1 MPWFKVDDKHH
12 DHRKT
17 RRALRGVRGKRRDAG
32 AMGLWELAGSWCA
45 DNLMDGFVPADEL
58 HRWDDDWEAL
68 AARLV
73 DADYW
78 VTDEHDGEAGYRFL
92 NWEEHQPMKADVEAK
107 REAAKE
113 RMARIRA
120 TPRSGSGEVRANETR
135 SSRRPSRP
143 VPTRPDPEKTSAV
156 APVDERLDVL
166 RICKHLA
173 DRIEENGAK
182 RPNVTKSWLT
192 AARLML
198 DADGRPEAE
207 VHQAIEWA
215 TRDPFWMSNIL
226 SMPKLRE
233 KYDQLK
239 LQAGRTSRTSR
250 QQETDGIFERSAQRL
265 GVTKIGIVG
274 NEQFL

>member
-1 MPWFKVDDKHH
+1 VPWFKVDDKHH

-45 DNLMDGFVPADEL
+45 DNLMDGFVPTDEL
-58 HRWDDDWEAL
+58 YRWDDDAEVL
-68 AARLV
+68 AGRLV
-73 DADYW
+73 DAGYW
-78 VTDEHDGEAGYRFL
+78 VTDEREGEAGYRFL

-107 REAAKE
+107 RQAAKE

-120 TPRSGSGEVRANETR
+120 TPRSGSGDVRANDAAG
-135 SSRRPSRP
+135 SQRPSRP
-143 VPTRPDPEKTSAV
+143 VPTRPDPEAKTRAV
-156 APVDERLDVL
+156 ALIDDRLDVL

-182 RPNVTKSWLT
+182 RPNVGKAWLT

-198 DADGRPEAE
+198 DNDGRPEAE

-215 TRDPFWMSNIL
+215 TRDSFWMSNIL

-239 LQAGRTSRTSR
+239 LQASRPARQTR

-265 GVTKIGIVG
+265 GVVPGGGI
-274 NEQFL
+274 